1 MFLVNSTN
9 LLPRCVDCINTHI
22 LASPN
27 ISHILP
33 KSHIYWPP
41 PLPVG
46 NSAQSFLKDCLP
58 GCNPQVGS
66 NKIFHFFLRFCW
78 LKFSP
83 TFSSSTSP
91 TIPDHFFSYLNHI
104 HSLAVSLNIIS
115 SRKYSLTHLIK
126 SESLF
131 ISIYNILFPA

>member
-83 TFSSSTSP
+83 TFSSS
-91 TIPDHFFSYLNHI
+91 HFSYYPWPFFFLPKSYPFFGGQSKYHFLKEIFLN
-104 HSLAVSLNIIS
+104 S
-115 SRKYSLTHLIK
+115 SDKVRVPFYKHL
-126 SESLF
+126 
-131 ISIYNILFPA
+131 